1 MKKIGI
7 LLNLLTIIFF
17 FCLSFLVLEIGVRL
31 IVPKISWKFRD
42 FTSNWQLDKVL
53 GWVQKS
59 NLDVSERTDFGWI
72 VHFQTNEDGLTPAT
86 AKRTKTNDRMRIMIF
101 GDSIVVGRSVP
112 QDKTISAQLEQL
124 LQSKNINAEVINAGV
139 QGYATDQ
146 TLLRMIQLLPLYKPD
161 IVIYGLCQ
169 NDFLGNQ
176 ASEDHGQAKPV
187 YKILEH
193 GEIEMVSPVL
203 KDKIYSGGSGLK
215 KWIQYSALYRYL
227 QPGFLKLRMMLG
239 RLNSQIT
246 VVPDEL
252 DEFYYNKQSLN
263 KINWKLFKYLLN
275 QMEMVSKA
283 NGAQFL
289 FYAHP
294 SLHEVWE
301 PYIKNIEEI
310 FKIKLWQYDK
320 YAIELQLTMIANEQ
334 NIVFIPM
341 INWFWKHESE
351 GPFHLLPRDPH
362 SNQNGYRLIAENLC
376 RYCSTFS
383 TNKREF
389 AK

>member
-1 MKKIGI
+1 MKKRGGV
-7 LLNLLTIIFF
+7 LNLFTFIFF
-17 FCLSFLVLEIGVRL
+17 VCLSLLVIEIGVRL
-31 IVPKISWKFRD
+31 IFPKISWQFRD
-42 FTSNWQLDKVL
+42 FTSDWQLDKVL
-53 GWVQKS
+53 GWVQKP

-72 VHFQTNEDGLTPAT
+72 VRFQTNEDGLTPAT
-86 AKRTKTNDRMRIMIF
+86 AQRTKTNNRMRIMIF

-161 IVIYGLCQ
+161 IAIYGLCQ
-169 NDFLGNQ
+169 NDFWENQ
-176 ASEDHGQAKPV
+176 TSEAHGQAKPV

-193 GEIEMVSPVL
+193 GEIEMVPPVL
-203 KDKIYSGGSGLK
+203 KDKIYSGGSGPR

-227 QPGFLKLRMMLG
+227 QPGFFKLRMMLG
-239 RLNSQIT
+239 RWNSQNA
-246 VVPDEL
+246 VVPEGL
-252 DEFYYNKQSLN
+252 DEFYYNKESL
-263 KINWKLFKYLLN
+263 KIINWQLFRYLLK
-275 QMEMVSKA
+275 QMEMVAKA
-283 NGAQFL
+283 NGAQFI

-294 SLHEVWE
+294 ALQEVWK
-301 PYIKNIEEI
+301 PYIKNIE
-310 FKIKLWQYDK
+310 KILKLKPGQYDK
-320 YAIELQLTMIANEQ
+320 YAIESQLTRIANED
-334 NIVFIPM
+334 NILFIPM

-351 GPFHLLPRDPH
+351 GPFHLLPRDAH

-376 RYCSTFS
+376 RYCCTFS

-389 AK
+389 AQ